1 MKYELKLM
9 LTLFVSIF
17 LSSCLNKTVVVD
29 KDSNS
34 IIFYESGSILKT
46 INLDDKGFIFNIQT
60 FKNNKIE
67 SEWIADNS
75 NIKPSFEYYGNGQ
88 IKVKGY
94 LKENKKH
101 SLWSYYDR
109 DGHLLIDRYFNYGKP
124 TSIWIWY
131 DHHNNNKVEKYE
143 LYDDLRGDG
152 TLTRY
157 FQSSNIKEIKTYTKN
172 MLDGEYLLYYD
183 NPKNA
188 LNIKGE
194 YLLGSKIGNWEV
206 FDSEGNFQY
215 YFE

>member
-9 LTLFVSIF
+9 LTLFVSLF

-143 LYDDLRGDG
+143 YSIIPFTHCGMKVIHHSLMDWFFPMV
-152 TLTRY
+152 TR
-157 FQSSNIKEIKTYTKN
+157 FGGGVEACHFFNIQEIPFLKN
-172 MLDGEYLLYYD
+172 V
-183 NPKNA
+183 
-188 LNIKGE
+188 IK
-194 YLLGSKIGNWEV
+194 YIAK
-206 FDSEGNFQY
+206 
-215 YFE
+215 